1 MARVDTIQLSGTNYQ
16 EVGRL
21 NILNVIVANTFTL
34 DITFDLIIGD
44 KTLSEGSSSTNAVF
58 ILKDVP
64 IPTGGS
70 LVWDDDGLL
79 TDVFSSGSKINEF
92 NENLKSFVEI
102 KNKVFLIRISAAS
115 GTPTASVLMKRK

>member
-21 NILNVIVANTFTL
+21 NILNVIVANTFTV

>member
-16 EVGRL
+16 KVGRL
-21 NILNVIVANTFTL
+21 NILNVIVANTFTA

-44 KTLSEGSSSTNAVF
+44 KTLSETSSSTNAVF
-58 ILKDVP
+58 VLKDVP

-92 NENLKSFVEI
+92 NESTKTFTELKD
-102 KNKVFLIRISAAS
+102 KVFLIRINTSA